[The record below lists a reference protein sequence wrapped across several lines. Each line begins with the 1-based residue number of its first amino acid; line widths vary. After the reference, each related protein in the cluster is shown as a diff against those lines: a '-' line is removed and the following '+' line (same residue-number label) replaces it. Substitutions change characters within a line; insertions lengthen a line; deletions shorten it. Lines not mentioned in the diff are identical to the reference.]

1 MVPLGSHH
9 WQGWSN
15 PDSDLRLST
24 FPTVKR
30 LFSMAIIQ
38 LANIPVTNS
47 ILKGWKEKNT
57 RHQWSPASNH
67 TIWPHTDNIIVTRK
81 WHLRTTRNI
90 HTIYILLHNVAIAP
104 YQLHTSSQ
112 CCYSPI
118 PSSRGQEAHVKIFS
132 GPQMSPKMLKMQI
145 TSRCELVVFFAE
157 RAEMPGQM
165 WNSQRCPAV
174 KVFFFCFLSA
184 KPFGPL
190 DSSAKPSD
198 CSSAVQRFLRVIW
211 LR

>member
-1 MVPLGSHH
+1 
-9 WQGWSN
+9 
-15 PDSDLRLST
+15 
-24 FPTVKR
+24 
-30 LFSMAIIQ
+30 MAIIQ

-67 TIWPHTDNIIVTRK
+67 TIWPHTDNIIATRK

-90 HTIYILLHNVAIAP
+90 HTIYILLHNFAIAP

-174 KVFFFCFLSA
+174 KVFFFLL
-184 KPFGPL
+184 PFCEAIWPIGL
-190 DSSAKPSD
+190 LCQA
-198 CSSAVQRFLRVIW
+198 IW
-211 LR
+211 LLICCAAIFARNMASVDYSSNIPNFIIILIVLETGYHLVK

>member
-1 MVPLGSHH
+1 
-9 WQGWSN
+9 
-15 PDSDLRLST
+15 
-24 FPTVKR
+24 
-30 LFSMAIIQ
+30 MAIIQ

-67 TIWPHTDNIIVTRK
+67 TIWPHTDNIIATRK

-132 GPQMSPKMLKMQI
+132 GPQMSPKMLKMQNNFPLWTRSI
-145 TSRCELVVFFAE
+145 LCGACGNARPNVEF
-157 RAEMPGQM
+157 
-165 WNSQRCPAV
+165 PAV
-174 KVFFFCFLSA
+174 PCCESFFFSA
-184 KPFGPL
+184 
-190 DSSAKPSD
+190 S
-198 CSSAVQRFLRVIW
+198 FLRSHLAHWTPLPSHLIAH
-211 LR
+211 LLCSDFCA